1 MLDVDLTEYNKLNQT
16 FIGFFSQMGFDFNV
30 AMKAATDALYRNKL
44 AKKLGLKPKELAG
57 IAFG

>member
-16 FIGFFSQMGFDFNV
+16 FIGFFSQMNYDFEL
-30 AMKAATDALYRNKL
+30 AMKCATDAMYRNKI

-57 IAFG
+57 VAFG

>member
-16 FIGFFSQMGFDFNV
+16 FIGFFSQMGYDFNLSL
-30 AMKAATDALYRNKL
+30 KCTTDAIYRNKV
-44 AKKLGLKPKELAG
+44 AKKLGMTPKELAG

>member
-16 FIGFFSQMGFDFNV
+16 FIGFFSQMNYDFDLSMSCVQNAV
-30 AMKAATDALYRNKL
+30 TRNKV
-44 AKKLGLKPKELAG
+44 AKQLGLKPKELAG